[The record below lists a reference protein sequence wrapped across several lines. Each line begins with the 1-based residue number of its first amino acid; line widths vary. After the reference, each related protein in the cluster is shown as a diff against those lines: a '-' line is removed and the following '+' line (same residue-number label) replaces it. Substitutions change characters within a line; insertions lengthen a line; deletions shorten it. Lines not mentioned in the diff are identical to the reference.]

1 MYMQNFFCFDKQCN
15 TNNFLHMVIFMTWYC
30 SVRKAWIEVLMHPD
44 LPKNVEDRVRERLK
58 TAIDGALI
66 CSPESTGLK
75 V

>member
-1 MYMQNFFCFDKQCN
+1 
-15 TNNFLHMVIFMTWYC
+15 MTCYC

-44 LPKNVEDRVRERLK
+44 LPKNVEDKVRERLK